1 MSLDC
6 VVQEGFLEEVAF
18 EQKRENKRSRESLA
32 ELLTLTLVS
41 FGFGVPNQAAYCS

>member
-1 MSLDC
+1 M
-6 VVQEGFLEEVAF
+6 EEVAF